1 MHVKVRAGLDLQV
14 GEPPEMRVGE
24 VKSTSAAAILGRDF
38 PGVKF
43 DVLAEP
49 GMRVRA
55 GQAVL
60 RDRHRPELVFTAP
73 ISGQVARISRGA
85 RRSLQSIQIVADDAI
100 DGVRF
105 EIPDASNRDYLR
117 KVMRQSGLW
126 TSLRTRP
133 YGRVPD
139 PDAEPRA
146 LMITAM
152 DTEPL
157 APDPVCIISEYS
169 EHFTAGIEALT
180 EACDAPVFVCQAA
193 GSDVSAADSDR
204 VRTVEFSGR
213 HPAGLPGTHIHAL
226 CPIGLDG
233 GEVWYIG
240 YQDVISL
247 GRLITEGAPWVYRIV
262 SLAGNGVKRPRLL
275 EVTCGASVDEITSGE
290 MTDDSARVISG
301 SVLSGHTAVGAQA
314 FLGQKHNQVTVI
326 REPAARKPGWWRRG
340 GWTVAHA
347 GNTGPLLPTGDM
359 EKASPPGILPVP
371 LMRALLVGDIDSAR
385 DLGALELVEE
395 DLAMLSYACPSG
407 NRYGRL
413 LRNVLD
419 QLHKEAP

>member
-1 MHVKVRAGLDLQV
+1 MHVKVRTGLELQV

-24 VKSTSAAAILGRDF
+24 VKPTSAAAILGRDF

-49 GMRVRA
+49 SKRVRA
-55 GQAVL
+55 GEPVL
-60 RDRHRPELVFTAP
+60 RDRHRPRIVFTAP
-73 ISGQVARISRGA
+73 ISGQVASISRGA
-85 RRSLQSIQIVADDAI
+85 RRALQSIQIVADDAI
-100 DGVRF
+100 DGVGF
-105 EIPDASNRDYLR
+105 DVPDASNRDSVR
-117 KVMRQSGLW
+117 KVMCESGLW

-133 YGRVPD
+133 YGHIPD
-139 PDAEPRA
+139 PDAEPRV

-157 APDPVCIISEYS
+157 APDPVCIISEYPQ
-169 EHFTAGIEALT
+169 HFTAGIDALT
-180 EACDAPVFVCQAA
+180 EVCDAPLFVCRAA
-193 GSDVSAADSDR
+193 GSDVSAVDSDR
-204 VRTVEFSGR
+204 VQTVEFSGC
-213 HPAGLPGTHIHAL
+213 HPAGLPGTHIHEL
-226 CPIGLDG
+226 CPIGFDG
-233 GEVWYIG
+233 SEVWYIG

-247 GRLITEGAPWVYRIV
+247 GRLISEGAPWYSRIV
-262 SLAGNGVKRPRLL
+262 SLAGNGVARPRLL
-275 EVTCGASVDEITSGE
+275 EVACGASVDEITRGE
-290 MTDDSARVISG
+290 MTDDALRVISG
-301 SVLSGHTAVGAQA
+301 SVLSGHAAVGAQA

-326 REPAARKPGWWRRG
+326 KEPAAGKPGWWRRG

-359 EKASPPGILPVP
+359 EKVSPPGILPVP
-371 LMRALLVGDIDSAR
+371 LMRALLVGDIDRAR

-395 DLAMLSYACPSG
+395 DLALLTYACPSG

-419 QLHKEAP
+419 QLHKEAS